1 MCEDPTS
8 SSEDAPSGSCITIG
22 LRWLF
27 APPSPE
33 RRDSM
38 IIRSGTVLRLAES
51 SPPTRGHRFP
61 ARQQPPTPIS
71 PLSPSY
77 NDEKRIASRASYASA
92 EEAGRFFVQPPADA
106 PHVLLLDPGSGES
119 CAALQMSSI
128 HVHLAAAPAYDVQV
142 KRYPPHWKSMVGVRL
157 TEAEAAADA
166 ALPVPKSSWPGVHDL
181 RGPAFPKNL
190 ATWASVLY
198 DAEGGCMRAVDLSA
212 TGADRTAA
220 RALPPSSVSTGALS
234 CIVCGSRGGQVT
246 LPALWR
252 LGCTLPCV
260 VINGGCAREPAGWL
274 WPPGVS
280 VVLLTGGRDTICN
293 EFARWPAERRDDAQ
307 QAFLE
312 QTWRA
317 VPEASRPTTAIV
329 HIPAMGHRP
338 EAELLRALLP
348 PLVAWA
354 ASGLASDRKPTA
366 EALRGVDGAGEAHGA
381 LPCTLVTAQHPEGEQ
396 LLPFRLPSAVDVPP
410 LARVGSST

>member
-1 MCEDPTS
+1 MVLLSCG
-8 SSEDAPSGSCITIG
+8 PSDDVATTEPSCIFIG
-22 LRWLF
+22 LRWLCL
-27 APPSPE
+27 APQSPE

-38 IIRSGTVLRLAES
+38 TRSGTVLQLSES

-61 ARQQPPTPIS
+61 PRPQQPPDPIS
-71 PLSPSY
+71 PQARPV
-77 NDEKRIASRASYASA
+77 
-92 EEAGRFFVQPPADA
+92 EARRFFVRPPAAA
-106 PHVLLLDPGSGES
+106 PRVLLLDPGSGES
-119 CAALQMSSI
+119 CTALQMSSI
-128 HVHLAAAPAYDVQV
+128 HVHLAAGPAYDEQV
-142 KRYPPHWKSMVGVRL
+142 KRYPPHWKSMIGVRL

-190 ATWASVLY
+190 ATWASTLY
-198 DAEGGCMRAVDLSA
+198 DAEGGCMHAVDLSVS
-212 TGADRTAA
+212 GADRTAA
-220 RALPPSSVSTGALS
+220 RALPPSPVSTGVLN

-260 VINGGCAREPAGWL
+260 VINGGCAREQAGWL

-293 EFARWPAERRDDAQ
+293 EFARWPAERRDEAQ
-307 QAFLE
+307 HAFLE
-312 QTWRA
+312 QTWSA
-317 VPEASRPTTAIV
+317 VPAASRPTTAIV

-338 EAELLRALLP
+338 EAELLRAVLP

-354 ASGLASDRKPTA
+354 ASGLASDTKPTA
-366 EALRGVDGAGEAHGA
+366 AALGGADGGGEAHA

-396 LLPFRLPSAVDVPP
+396 LLPFRLPSAVDTPP
-410 LARVGSST
+410 LVRTCMLRVST